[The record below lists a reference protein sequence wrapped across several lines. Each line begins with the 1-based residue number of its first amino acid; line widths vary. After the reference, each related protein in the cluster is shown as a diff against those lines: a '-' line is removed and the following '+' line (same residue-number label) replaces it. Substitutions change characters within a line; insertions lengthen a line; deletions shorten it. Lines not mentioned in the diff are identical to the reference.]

1 MNPPTEEHFQQKYCG
16 DGWEAFAEL
25 IVTRDDLNM
34 FTYHED
40 CGVGV
45 IQRGS
50 QELYKGE
57 ITSGWEFFSK
67 NKDVHQMCYFFI
79 DVDEQHNGFA
89 IKICKTDMQ

>member
-1 MNPPTEEHFQQKYCG
+1 
-16 DGWEAFAEL
+16 
-25 IVTRDDLNM
+25 M

-57 ITSGWEFFSK
+57 IKSGWDFFSQNRNEVMK
-67 NKDVHQMCYFFI
+67 LIEFDQ
-79 DVDEQHNGFA
+79 
-89 IKICKTDMQ
+89 IKENLVGE